1 TPSTFHLPHP
11 PTSTL
16 FPYTTLFRSL
26 FDYRTRPDRESLAL
40 EIKAA
45 EQQIA
50 DLEKADREAAAR
62 LATKA
67 PRLRELIVSQ
77 AASLERVQEML
88 RRDGSEMLYYL
99 TLDDSLILWH
109 VAGDSQHVRS
119 VLFPRS
125 ELKAQVAALR
135 ASV

>member
-1 TPSTFHLPHP
+1 LQKK
-11 PTSTL
+11 
-16 FPYTTLFRSL
+16 L
-26 FDYRTRPDRESLAL
+26 FDYRTRPDRESVTS

-62 LATKA
+62 LAKNA

-77 AASLERVQEML
+77 PASLERVQEML

-99 TLDDSLILWH
+99 SLDDGLILWH
-109 VAGDSQHVRS
+109 IAGESQHVRS
-119 VLFPRS
+119 VLFPR
-125 ELKAQVAALR
+125 KT
-135 ASV
+135 